1 MRTTHALVQVAIA
14 LMADPHGRHWGYE
27 LSKAA
32 GVRSGVMYPVL
43 GRMLTEGWLADG
55 WEAEA
60 ETGGKRPARR
70 YYQVTDDGFRELG
83 AVLRRAED
91 DARFSGLNV
100 RFA

>member
-14 LMADPHGRHWGYE
+14 LMDDPHGPHWGYE

-43 GRMLTEGWLADG
+43 RRMLEEGWLIDG

-60 ETGGKRPARR
+60 DTGGKRPPRR
-70 YYQVTDDGFRELG
+70 YYRVTDSGQRELG
-83 AVLRRAED
+83 AVLRSAED
-91 DARFSGLNV
+91 DARFRALNV
-100 RFA
+100 RLA